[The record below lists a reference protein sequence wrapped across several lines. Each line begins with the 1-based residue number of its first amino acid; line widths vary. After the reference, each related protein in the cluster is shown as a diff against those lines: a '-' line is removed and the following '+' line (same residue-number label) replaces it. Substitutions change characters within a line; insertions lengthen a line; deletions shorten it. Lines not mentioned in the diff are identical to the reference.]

1 MFVNEW
7 KNAIVTPLHKKGALD
22 DMNNYRGISVL
33 PIAAKIFEHVLS
45 IQIKQ
50 YFSSNNLFS
59 EHQHGFRTAH
69 SCETT
74 LHEIISD
81 CLGNLDKKLLNAL
94 LFIDFKKAFDMVDR
108 DLLIY
113 KLLNYGFDNLA
124 IKIIIDYFNGRSQV
138 VKIDDILSN
147 LADLLLGIAQG
158 SCLGP
163 LFFII
168 YINDLPRFLK
178 DILSKLFADDTTLI
192 FSGATLNV
200 VNERMKIG
208 IMQLNE
214 WCKHNRLYINWSKTF
229 IMYITTRV
237 AIPKSIL
244 INNQTINVVDK
255 FRLLG
260 VLVDNKLKFD
270 TYVAQQYLAINKRL
284 FNIKKL
290 FFLPQEV
297 KMTFF
302 KAFILP
308 SFDYCISLALYY
320 SKKSLQKLCKSFYF
334 CLFKLFKFNFYNK
347 SEQYINEFLE
357 PFGLSSFQ
365 YRFVTKILLFI
376 AKIGTIKAAPIV
388 LKKQIQ
394 LKECLNL
401 DHNLRSNRALRV
413 EIKRRFTK
421 FGDNMFE
428 PIGAKLINKI
438 DILNFYNNLFTF
450 KTVLYRNINL
460 IVEKFISVLP
470 RFIFQLD
477 FYFYLK

>member
-1 MFVNEW
+1 M
-7 KNAIVTPLHKKGALD
+7 
-22 DMNNYRGISVL
+22 
-33 PIAAKIFEHVLS
+33 
-45 IQIKQ
+45 
-50 YFSSNNLFS
+50 
-59 EHQHGFRTAH
+59 
-69 SCETT
+69 
-74 LHEIISD
+74 
-81 CLGNLDKKLLNAL
+81 
-94 LFIDFKKAFDMVDR
+94 
-108 DLLIY
+108 
-113 KLLNYGFDNLA
+113 
-124 IKIIIDYFNGRSQV
+124 
-138 VKIDDILSN
+138 
-147 LADLLLGIAQG
+147 
-158 SCLGP
+158 
-163 LFFII
+163 
-168 YINDLPRFLK
+168 IN
-178 DILSKLFADDTTLI
+178 S
-192 FSGATLNV
+192 
-200 VNERMKIG
+200 
-208 IMQLNE
+208 
-214 WCKHNRLYINWSKTF
+214 
-229 IMYITTRV
+229 
-237 AIPKSIL
+237 
-244 INNQTINVVDK
+244 QTINVFDK

-270 TYVAQQYLAINKRL
+270 TYVTQQCLAINRRL

-302 KAFILP
+302 KA
-308 SFDYCISLALYY
+308 ALYY

-428 PIGAKLINKI
+428 SIGAKLINKI